1 LPYGQRVH
9 FDETLQHVRGLC
21 GRNVNARLFDADDKA
36 LVHWEGELVEE
47 ELDTEA
53 IAHRL
58 DPQVVGQAEAEA
70 RVRALREGHVAL
82 FQVGN
87 HPFVLDRIDTTSAER
102 IEPEGIRVR
111 DSGGTT
117 VELVPDAPQS

>member
-1 LPYGQRVH
+1 LPYGQGVS
-9 FDETLQHVRGLC
+9 FEETLQHVRGLC
-21 GRNVNARLFDADDKA
+21 GRNVIARLFDADGKA

-53 IAHRL
+53 IADRL
-58 DPQVVGQAEAEA
+58 DPKVVGQAEAEE

-87 HPFVLDRIDTTSAER
+87 HPFVLDPIDTTSAER
-102 IEPEGIRVR
+102 IEPDGIRVR
-111 DSGGTT
+111 DSEGTT
-117 VELVPDAPQS
+117 VELVPDSADS

>member
-1 LPYGQRVH
+1 MSFEQ
-9 FDETLQHVRGLC
+9 TLQHVRGLC
-21 GRNVNARLFDADDKA
+21 GRNVNARLFDMEGTA

-47 ELDTEA
+47 ILDTEA
-53 IAHRL
+53 IAARL
-58 DPQVVGQAEAEA
+58 DPKVVGQAEAEA
-70 RVRALREGHVAL
+70 RVRALRAGDVAL

-87 HPFVLDRIDTTSAER
+87 HPFVLDRVDTTIAER

-111 DSGGTT
+111 DSEGTT

>member
-1 LPYGQRVH
+1 VS
-9 FDETLQHVRGLC
+9 FEETLEHVRGLC
-21 GRNVNARLFDADDKA
+21 GRNVNARLFDAEGTA

-58 DPQVVGQAEAEA
+58 DPEVVGQAEAEA
-70 RVRALREGHVAL
+70 RVRALREGKVAL

-87 HPFVLDRIDTTSAER
+87 HPFVLDRIDTIGAER
-102 IEPEGIRVR
+102 IDPEGIRVH
-111 DSGGTT
+111 DGGGTT
-117 VELVPDAPQS
+117 VELVPDPADS

>member
-9 FDETLQHVRGLC
+9 FEETLEHVRGLC
-21 GRNVNARLFDADDKA
+21 GRNVTARLFDADGKE

-53 IAHRL
+53 IADRL
-58 DPQVVGQAEAEA
+58 DPKVVGQAEAEA

-87 HPFVLDRIDTTSAER
+87 HPFVLDTIDTTSAER

-111 DSGGTT
+111 DRAGTT
-117 VELVPDAPQS
+117 VELVPDSADA